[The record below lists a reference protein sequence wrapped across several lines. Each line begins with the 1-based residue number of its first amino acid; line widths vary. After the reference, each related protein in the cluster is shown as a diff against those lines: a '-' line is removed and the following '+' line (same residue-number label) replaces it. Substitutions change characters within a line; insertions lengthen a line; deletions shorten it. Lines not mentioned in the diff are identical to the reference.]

1 MSTEMA
7 TVTSKDGTLIAY
19 ESTGAGPAIIVV
31 SAALADHS
39 GTAKLAALLAANFT
53 VLNYDRRGRG
63 QSGDTQPYAKDRE
76 IEDIA
81 ALIDAAGGR
90 AFLFGSSSGAVLA
103 LDAAAE
109 LGARVAGVLLYE
121 PPFIIDG
128 SRPPMPDGLAGEAAR
143 LVSAGRRSDAVKLFF
158 TKGMGMPSVAVTMMR
173 LFMPG
178 WSKMA
183 AIAHT
188 IPYDLSVLDGT
199 QTGKPL
205 PAERWSGL
213 EAPVLVAVG
222 SKSQPFFHDGAKS
235 LAASLPGT
243 TYRSLPGDSHA
254 SVMMRPKSIAETARD
269 FFLA

>member
-7 TVTSKDGTLIAY
+7 TVISKDSTAIAY
-19 ESTGAGPAIIVV
+19 EQSGTGPAIIVV

-39 GTAKLAALLAANFT
+39 GTAKLAALLARNFT

-63 QSGDTQPYAKDRE
+63 QSGDTPPYAKDRE

-81 ALIDAAGGR
+81 ALVDVSGGC

-109 LGARVAGVLLYE
+109 LGARVGGVLLYE

-128 SRPPMPDGLAGEAAR
+128 SRPAMPEGLADEAAQ
-143 LVSAGRRSDAVKLFF
+143 LVSAGRRNDAVKLFF

-188 IPYDLSVLDGT
+188 IPYDLTVLDGT

-205 PAERWSGL
+205 PVDRWSGV

-235 LAASLPGT
+235 IAESLPGT
-243 TYRSLPGDSHA
+243 TYRSLAGDSHA
-254 SVMMRPKSIAETARD
+254 SVMMRPKGIAETARE
-269 FFLA
+269 FLLA